1 MSISEVT
8 ETPRQRIHTHEFP
21 AGKERFI
28 DINEVS
34 HRTGYS
40 KSTLW
45 AKVAADEFVQ
55 PIRIKAGVTR
65 WREFDIDAWMDDVIE
80 ASRKEASVR

>member
-1 MSISEVT
+1 MSQPEVSEA
-8 ETPRQRIHTHEFP
+8 PKQQRIHTHEFP

-28 DINEVS
+28 DVNEVS

-65 WREFDIDAWMDDVIE
+65 WLESEVDDWMNEIIE
-80 ASRKEASVR
+80 ASRKEAS